1 MENLFFYRNQKIISG
16 LFGQFNFNKDNIEK
30 LKFDNLSQYP
40 EITWDE
46 LKGEEYEILE
56 VGEGYTLIRY
66 KGKIYIVYD

>member
-1 MENLFFYRNQKIISG
+1 MENLFSNRNQKIISD
-16 LFGQFNFNKDNIEK
+16 LFGQFNFKETSTKK

-46 LKGEEYEILE
+46 LKGQEYEILE
-56 VGEGYTLIRY
+56 VGEGYTLVRY